1 MHERS
6 ENINILS
13 KSVSGKAV
21 ASALQALLSDK
32 TSIFGRAAIL
42 ILAEQLYADK
52 AELIADALEIL
63 KRNALNTEAATDAL
77 EILEKEAALD
87 VEQVLQKEAAINA
100 LQVLAEEEVY
110 AVKAEK
116 AAADNIS

>member
-21 ASALQALLSDK
+21 ASALLSDK
-32 TSIFGRAAIL
+32 TSIFRRAAIL

-52 AELIADALEIL
+52 AELTADALEVL
-63 KRNALNTEAATDAL
+63 KRNALDTEAAIDSL
-77 EILEKEAALD
+77 EIPEKEAAFD
-87 VEQVLQKEAAINA
+87 VEQVLQKEAVANA
-100 LQVLAEEEVY
+100 LQVLAEEVY

-116 AAADNIS
+116 AAADKAV

>member
-1 MHERS
+1 MPERS

-21 ASALQALLSDK
+21 AEALQALLSDK

-42 ILAEQLYADK
+42 ILAEQLYAEK
-52 AELIADALEIL
+52 AELIADALEVL
-63 KRNALNTEAATDAL
+63 KRNALDTEAAIDTL
-77 EILEKEAALD
+77 EMLEKDAEID
-87 VEQVLQKEAAINA
+87 VEQVLQKEAAVDA

-116 AAADNIS
+116 AAADKAV